1 MHDITLYGHM
11 TVDKI
16 FDGFEERQTLGA
28 MANMWRT
35 FKQIAPELDVRLC
48 PTSIGEALIYVDRD
62 SSTRYSND
70 VLDIKTK
77 SPIIKESKMSHALY
91 INKLSDVS
99 WLPKL
104 PGIIS
109 ADVCAGTKVNVDLLQ
124 YLDYFFIADED
135 AFADITTMAK
145 LTKGTVILHTSKSS
159 VISDGK
165 IEKKYT
171 LDDSLY
177 VPKSNVLG
185 AGDMFAS
192 SFLYGLNKN
201 LTMDQIQKFAH
212 ETTSSL
218 IKSANDPENE

>member
-11 TVDKI
+11 TVDRI

-35 FKQIAPELDVRLC
+35 FKSISSNLNVGLC

-62 SSTRYSND
+62 SCTRYSNA

-77 SPIIKESKMSHALY
+77 PPIIKESKISHALY
-91 INKLSDVS
+91 INKLPDTTFLS
-99 WLPKL
+99 KL

-109 ADVCAGTKVNVDLLQ
+109 ADVCAGKKVDESLLQ
-124 YLDYFFIADED
+124 YLDYFFISDED

-145 LTKGTVILHTSKSS
+145 LTKGWVILHTNKSS
-159 VISDGK
+159 VISDGTT
-165 IEKKYT
+165 EKKYK
-171 LDDSLY
+171 LDNSLF
-177 VPKSNVLG
+177 VPNSNILG

-192 SFLYGLNKN
+192 CFLYAIHTNREVVEAVSY
-201 LTMDQIQKFAH
+201 AH
-212 ETTSSL
+212 ETTSKL
-218 IKSANDPENE
+218 IKKENEKI